1 MVDAKANFN
10 VLIQLRDA
18 EIHFQKF
25 DLLQCCESNSD
36 VRELAIVPAYF

>member
-10 VLIQLRDA
+10 VLTQLRDA

-25 DLLQCCESNSD
+25 DLLQCCEPDSD
-36 VRELAIVPAYF
+36 VRELAVVPNYF